1 MRFAYFSKYSEKVRN
16 KLMQAGI
23 LKVFKKNEVIY
34 RQGDPSPYVF
44 FVLRGSIAL
53 SVNKKDL
60 GF

>member
-16 KLMQAGI
+16 KLIQAGI